1 MKRAAGF
8 TRVMELVGGLGL
20 EFGGTREKKNQ
31 KTKDKERC
39 SRAFNVGELTTVV
52 CLEA

>member
-20 EFGGTREKKNQ
+20 EFGGTREKKKIKKQ
-31 KTKDKERC
+31 KTRKGV
-39 SRAFNVGELTTVV
+39 AELLTLVN
-52 CLEA
+52 

>member
-20 EFGGTREKKNQ
+20 EFGGTSEKKIKKQ
-31 KTKDKERC
+31 KTRKGV
-39 SRAFNVGELTTVV
+39 AELLTLVN
-52 CLEA
+52 